1 MSLIGSDTYTLSAM
15 DQQFPIHEFA
25 RWAGE
30 YVNGQVEVPGGGH
43 EKSSPLDG
51 FSGGGGRGA
60 GSSRAG
66 LFHAV
71 GLAFGGDDD
80 GVVEEPVEEADG
92 GGVLG

>member
-1 MSLIGSDTYTLSAM
+1 MSSISLEVGRFRLCWSRIGVG
-15 DQQFPIHEFA
+15 QWRH
-25 RWAGE
+25 AG
-30 YVNGQVEVPGGGH
+30 VNGQVEVPGGGH
-43 EKSSPLDG
+43 EKSPPLDG

-71 GLAFGGDDD
+71 GLAFGGDHD
-80 GVVEEPVEEADG
+80 GVVEEPVEEADR